1 MGNSVKL
8 KTHAYFFRI
17 ELKISSIED
26 VWVDVKELRDHNQ
39 ERYDFN
45 PEAWDEHEVNVGI
58 FLTKILKIKVRN
70 LLLYGKNH
78 YFTNIKQMR

>member
-1 MGNSVKL
+1 MRNYV
-8 KTHAYFFRI
+8 
-17 ELKISSIED
+17 ELQYYTSDAKSILTESKILFIED
-26 VWVDVKELRDHNQ
+26 VWDDVKELRDHNQ

-70 LLLYGKNH
+70 LHLYGKKL
-78 YFTNIKQMR
+78 FPLC